1 MVKQVSLLSALE
13 SITGRRHASAGDER
27 FAVDGMAPQAVVRPG
42 SYAEVAEV
50 LRYANGAAL
59 AVIPWGGGTAMNAG
73 NIPHRYDIA
82 LCLSRLNKV
91 TEHEPADLTVTCQA
105 GMSLRALQKHLAAAG
120 QMVPFDPSLPG
131 RATIGGLL
139 ATNAYGPARL
149 ACGAAR
155 DFTIGLRVATADG
168 RLTRSGG
175 RVVKNVAGY
184 DLCKLYVGSLGTL
197 GVIVEATFKLAPL
210 PKLERCIVLGIPSPA
225 AACGLAAEAHRRGL
239 SLRGA
244 QLLNESAARAA
255 RLPAGDGGYLL
266 IVDLAGGQQAVER
279 SQREIGELAVAAG
292 ARTLETP
299 GGMRPSQ
306 LTPLSRGGSRLHCR
320 ASVLPGQVAGVA
332 TTIAEAAGAGA
343 SLVAYPTLGVLRVAM
358 AGGDDPSGPLA
369 RLREIVRRERGTLI
383 VESCPP
389 SLKRKIDVFG
399 EPPSFGPSFRLMRRV
414 KEQFDPGGVLSPGRF
429 AGRL

>member
-1 MVKQVSLLSALE
+1 MVKQASLLNDLE
-13 SITGRRHASAGDER
+13 SIAGRRHASPGDDR

-50 LRYANGAAL
+50 LRYAGGAAL
-59 AVIPWGGGTAMNAG
+59 AVIPWGGGTAMDAG

-82 LCLSRLNKV
+82 LSLSRLNKV
-91 TEHEPADLTVTCQA
+91 TEHEPADLTLTCQA
-105 GMSLRALQKHLAAAG
+105 GMPLRALQKHLAAAG
-120 QMVPFDPSLPG
+120 QTVPFDPSLPG

-149 ACGAAR
+149 AGGAAR
-155 DFTIGLRVATADG
+155 DFTIGLRVAMADG
-168 RLTRSGG
+168 RLTRAGG

-210 PKLERCIVLGIPSPA
+210 PKLERCIVLGVPSPA
-225 AACGLAAEAHRRGL
+225 AAGGIAAEAHRRGL

-266 IVDLAGGQQAVER
+266 ILDLAGGQQAVER
-279 SQREIGELAVAAG
+279 SQREIGELAAAADARTREAAAG
-292 ARTLETP
+292 LK
-299 GGMRPSQ
+299 PSRLTA
-306 LTPLSRGGSRLHCR
+306 LTPAGEGLRCR

-332 TTIAEAAGAGA
+332 TTIAQAAGAGTA
-343 SLVAYPTLGVLRVAM
+343 IVAYPTLGVLRVAL
-358 AGGDDPSGPLA
+358 AGGDDPSAPLA
-369 RLREIVRRERGTLI
+369 RLREIVRRERGTLV

-389 SLKRKIDVFG
+389 SLKRQIDVFG
-399 EPPSFGPSFRLMRRV
+399 EAPPSFSLMRRV

-429 AGRL
+429 IGRL